1 MSSTISKHAGGGF
14 VAAAIVAAALLE
26 GAFEPD
32 AYATA
37 SIVVWCVVLAGLVS
51 RVLPTG
57 PVSRTAAVA
66 GAFLAGLVILA
77 GASVAWAGDQG
88 RAFDEAVRA
97 SFYLGLFT
105 LAASTATRSGRAQWL
120 GGLAAG
126 LGLVAAVTV
135 VSYLQPGLLDDNELE
150 RLIPGAE
157 GRLSY
162 PLGYWNGTGALLAVA
177 AILLAHCAAE
187 APDRRLRTLAAAVAP
202 VALLGVW
209 LTSSRGA
216 AAAALLGLVLLLAVP
231 ANRPRQLL
239 VLLVV
244 AASSGTLIG
253 CAEALGGLDGAAAER
268 GPDGDTM
275 TTLLAAVVALTGA
288 AAWLLDGRTVQIRLS
303 RAGLAGAAGLA
314 AIALFTGIALADP
327 IGRFD
332 EFRAPPPGLELPG
345 SVAASEDVSS
355 SGRWQFWTEAL
366 DAWGSAP
373 VAGIGAGAYEDY
385 WAQHGTISV
394 FVRNPH
400 SLPLQE
406 LAEQGLVGLMLLLGV
421 AVAVA
426 LAAWRW
432 LASRPAGPVGAM
444 IAVVAATAAS
454 ALIDWTWQIP
464 AATAPAL
471 VAAGLLTASAPG
483 RKLGE
488 GRYWLGLATIGFA
501 WIALLAG
508 ALAALEQLK
517 LERSRQAAAAGEVSR
532 AIERAEEAR
541 TVQPFSPE
549 PYTQLALL
557 EEARG
562 DLDEAL
568 ERLAEARRRDS
579 EDWRL
584 ALIEA
589 RLHRARGDE
598 PAAQRSL
605 AEARELNPLFQL
617 TGGSR

>member
-1 MSSTISKHAGGGF
+1 MT
-14 VAAAIVAAALLE
+14 
-26 GAFEPD
+26 
-32 AYATA
+32 
-37 SIVVWCVVLAGLVS
+37 
-51 RVLPTG
+51 
-57 PVSRTAAVA
+57 
-66 GAFLAGLVILA
+66 
-77 GASVAWAGDQG
+77 
-88 RAFDEAVRA
+88 
-97 SFYLGLFT
+97 
-105 LAASTATRSGRAQWL
+105 
-120 GGLAAG
+120 
-126 LGLVAAVTV
+126 
-135 VSYLQPGLLDDNELE
+135 
-150 RLIPGAE
+150 
-157 GRLSY
+157 
-162 PLGYWNGTGALLAVA
+162 
-177 AILLAHCAAE
+177 
-187 APDRRLRTLAAAVAP
+187 
-202 VALLGVW
+202 
-209 LTSSRGA
+209 
-216 AAAALLGLVLLLAVP
+216 
-231 ANRPRQLL
+231 
-239 VLLVV
+239 
-244 AASSGTLIG
+244 
-253 CAEALGGLDGAAAER
+253 GAAAER

-288 AAWLLDGRTVQIRLS
+288 AAWLLDGRAVRIRLS

-314 AIALFTGIALADP
+314 AIALLTGIALADP
-327 IGRFD
+327 MGRFE

-385 WAQHGTISV
+385 WAQHGTIAV

-432 LASRPAGPVGAM
+432 LASRPAGPAGAL

-517 LERSRQAAAAGEVSR
+517 LERSREAAAAGEVSR